1 MKSNAQILDEFGH
14 LVTKEVFDKQY
25 EFILNKVEDLAQTE
39 GYRNLFT
46 GMNSLQKKEMEFYTS
61 EILKASLFDFL
72 RVFEEN
78 NTFKIVYE
86 NDGQK
91 VDLNQI
97 TDMIKSEP
105 IIENG
110 WIERF
115 SETIKKSNDIQAMT
129 SAKML

>member
-1 MKSNAQILDEFGH
+1 MKSNAQILYEFGQ
-14 LVTKEVFDKQY
+14 LVTNEVFDKQY
-25 EFILNKVEDLAQTE
+25 KFILNKVEDLAQTE
-39 GYRNLFT
+39 GYKNLFT
-46 GMNSLQKKEMEFYTS
+46 GMNCLQKKEMEFYTS

-86 NDGQK
+86 NDEQQ

-97 TDMIKSEP
+97 SDMLKSEP
-105 IIENG
+105 IITNG

-115 SETIKKSNDIQAMT
+115 SKTI
-129 SAKML
+129 

>member
-1 MKSNAQILDEFGH
+1 MKSNAQILDDFGQ
-14 LVTKEVFDKQY
+14 LVTNEVFNKQY
-25 EFILNKVEDLAQTE
+25 EFILNKVEVLAQTE
-39 GYRNLFT
+39 GYKNLFT
-46 GMNSLQKKEMEFYTS
+46 VMNFEQKKEIEFYTS

-86 NDGQK
+86 NDGQQ

-97 TDMIKSEP
+97 SDMLKSEP
-105 IIENG
+105 IIKDG

-115 SETIKKSNDIQAMT
+115 SKKNSK
-129 SAKML
+129 SK

>member
-1 MKSNAQILDEFGH
+1 MKSNAQILDEFGQ
-14 LVTKEVFDKQY
+14 LVTNEVFNKQY
-25 EFILNKVEDLAQTE
+25 EFILNKVEVLAQTE
-39 GYRNLFT
+39 GYKNLFT
-46 GMNSLQKKEMEFYTS
+46 GMNFEQKKEIEFYTS

-86 NDGQK
+86 NDGQQ

-97 TDMIKSEP
+97 SDMLKSEP
-105 IIENG
+105 IIKDG

-115 SETIKKSNDIQAMT
+115 SKKIQNQNN
-129 SAKML
+129 S

>member
-1 MKSNAQILDEFGH
+1 MKSNAQILDEFGQ
-14 LVTKEVFDKQY
+14 LIIKEVFDKQY

-39 GYRNLFT
+39 GYKNLFT
-46 GMNSLQKKEMEFYTS
+46 GMNFEQKKEIEFYTS

-86 NDGQK
+86 NDGQQ

-97 TDMIKSEP
+97 SDMLKSEP
-105 IIENG
+105 IIMNG

-115 SETIKKSNDIQAMT
+115 SKKIQNQNN
-129 SAKML
+129 S

>member
-1 MKSNAQILDEFGH
+1 MKSNAQILYEFGQ
-14 LVTKEVFDKQY
+14 LVTNEVFDKQY
-25 EFILNKVEDLAQTE
+25 KFILNKVEDLAQTE
-39 GYRNLFT
+39 GYKNLFT
-46 GMNSLQKKEMEFYTS
+46 GMNFEQKKEIEFYTS

-97 TDMIKSEP
+97 SDMLKSEP

-129 SAKML
+129 SAKVL